1 MAISISINSL
11 KGLAGRMTDKVT
23 GGRGSDQTTLIM
35 QTVRKLADKESSAVP
50 LIGHLPVD
58 KQYMYAGGT
67 LIVSLLLAAG
77 FTIYSTVQLDNRAG
91 YETRAGALKVLS
103 QRLPLTAQQSVLGN
117 VGAFKKLGEGK
128 AEFEATLTGLT
139 EGDDEVPASGGAAL
153 DTVEK
158 ISQQWKKFSPQ
169 VTQILSQQKNLI
181 SVSQNVKKINTLSLD
196 LQEVSEQLAMQLLD
210 SGASVHEVSRANQLV
225 MLSQRLPKN
234 ANLLLSADLI
244 DPEVVLQLEKDTTL
258 FRDTVQGLM
267 EGSVGQNEN
276 NLQAM
281 EDLGANMG
289 DMVESVGS
297 VLSNTPALLQ
307 AKLAANN
314 LFVGSDPL
322 LKDAEQLSQD
332 YQSVGGTGYLL
343 AGLFGVLAIASLVLL
358 GLVNIHETKS
368 RARKSEEENARNQ
381 EAILRL
387 MDELG
392 ELAEGNL
399 TINASVT
406 EDITGAVADS
416 INYTVEELRSL
427 VRGINTATVQMDQAA
442 EQAGQVSDS
451 LQDASRRQTEE
462 IEETSAAVVSLAQ
475 SVQQVSGNAAE
486 SARVAEQSMAAAE
499 RGQQAVANAISSMN
513 GLREQIQETSKRI
526 KRLGESSQEIGEIV
540 ELISDITEQTNVLAL
555 NAAIQ
560 AASAGEAGRG
570 FSVVAEEVQRLAE
583 RSADATK
590 QIAAIVKTIQSDTH
604 DTVAAMEV
612 STQGVVEGAKLSDA
626 AGQTLA
632 EIGDVSKKLAG
643 LIADISSATQTQAES
658 TSKVAETMQD
668 IKTISMQTSNGTQ
681 QTAESI
687 GGMKQLAHDLKT
699 SVAGFKL
706 A

>member
-1 MAISISINSL
+1 MNMAITMNGL
-11 KGLAGRMTDKVT
+11 KGLAGRMTGKVT
-23 GGRGSDQTTLIM
+23 GKGGSEHTTLIM
-35 QTVRKLADKESSAVP
+35 QTVRKLADKEPGKAP
-50 LIGHLPVD
+50 LIGSLPVE
-58 KQYMYAGGT
+58 KQYLYTGGT

-77 FTIYSTVQLDNRAG
+77 FTIYSSIQINNRTG
-91 YETRAGALKVLS
+91 YETRAGELKVLS

-117 VGAFKKLGEGK
+117 AAAFKKLAAGK
-128 AEFEATLTGLT
+128 ASFEATLKGLA
-139 EGDDEVPASGGAAL
+139 EGDDTVPASSGAARATL
-153 DTVEK
+153 DK
-158 ISQQWKKFSPQ
+158 IDAQWKKFNPQ
-169 VTQILSQQKNLI
+169 VAQILSQQKNLVAM
-181 SVSQNVKKINTLSLD
+181 SVNIKRINDLSVD
-196 LQEVSEQLAMQLLD
+196 LQEVAEQLASQLAD
-210 SGASVHEVSRANQLV
+210 SGAGVREVSRANHLV

-234 ANLLLSADLI
+234 ANLLLSAELI
-244 DPEVVLQLEKDTTL
+244 DPAVVMQLEKDTTS
-258 FRDTVQGLM
+258 FRDTVQALM
-267 EGSVGQNEN
+267 TGGASRNEDSMAT
-276 NLQAM
+276 L
-281 EDLGANMG
+281 EDLGSNMG
-289 DMVESVGS
+289 DMVEVVGA
-297 VLSNTPALLQ
+297 VLANTQPLLQ
-307 AKLAANN
+307 AKVSAKN
-314 LFVGSDPL
+314 LFTGSDTL
-322 LKDAEQLSQD
+322 LADTDQLSKD
-332 YQSVGGTGYLL
+332 YQSVGGAGYLL
-343 AGLFGVLAIASLVLL
+343 AALFGLLAIGSLVML
-358 GLVNIHETKS
+358 GLVNINETKS
-368 RARKSEEENARNQ
+368 RARKSEEENGRNQ

-416 INYTVEELRSL
+416 INYTVEELRTL
-427 VRGINTATVQMDQAA
+427 VRGINNAAQQMDQAA
-442 EQAGQVSDS
+442 SQASQVSDS
-451 LQDASRRQTEE
+451 LQQAAHRQTVE
-462 IEETSAAVVSLAQ
+462 IEGTSAAVVSLAQ

-486 SARVAEQSMAAAE
+486 SARVAEQSLAAAE
-499 RGQQAVANAISSMN
+499 KGQQAVANAIASMN

-643 LIADISSATQTQAES
+643 LIADISSATQSQAES
-658 TSKVAETMQD
+658 TAKVAETMQD
-668 IKTISMQTSNGTQ
+668 IKSISAQTSSGTQ
-681 QTAESI
+681 QTADSI
-687 GGMKQLAHDLKT
+687 GGMKQLAQDLKN